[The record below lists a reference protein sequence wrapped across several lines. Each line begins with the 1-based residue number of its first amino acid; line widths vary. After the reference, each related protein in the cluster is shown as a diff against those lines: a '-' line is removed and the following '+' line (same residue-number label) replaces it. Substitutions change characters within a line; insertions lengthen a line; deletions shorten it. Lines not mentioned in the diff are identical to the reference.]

1 MRSFSKRNSWKQK
14 KKKEKKPSWEFV
26 KSSKVSRKTFFFFF
40 HAREHNT
47 SPFNIPRIA
56 TSF

>member
-1 MRSFSKRNSWKQK
+1 MRFFSKRNSWKQ